1 MLVCRIYA
9 KRRHFQFST
18 GSLVA
23 AWINRWTKAKNCV
36 NKGASLMR
44 DGICF
49 CLHCQHCD
57 TTTTRGKRR
66 RKKPK
71 WNSKLMQSTR
81 GVGLAG
87 LTIQLRGRES
97 SDHYD
102 ILNVCAWVEQT
113 NDLGSELDVLILPH
127 NSDKL
132 TTIIK
137 TFIWFTS
144 RCVKSPKSTRL
155 SPANEVIT
163 K

>member
-71 WNSKLMQSTR
+71 WNSKLIWHAEHKR
-81 GVGLAG
+81 RRLGW
-87 LTIQLRGRES
+87 
-97 SDHYD
+97 
-102 ILNVCAWVEQT
+102 LNDTVEGPRIERSLWYFQCVCVSW
-113 NDLGSELDVLILPH
+113 
-127 NSDKL
+127 
-132 TTIIK
+132 
-137 TFIWFTS
+137 
-144 RCVKSPKSTRL
+144 
-155 SPANEVIT
+155 ANEWLRQRTWRFDIT
-163 K
+163 AQQRQVNDNHKNIYLIYFEMR